1 MTGPFWTAFFIAL
14 IAFVLG
20 LLLFRAILRRHHRS
34 VLRLP
39 GETSVDR
46 ASMISLGGLPQWVTI
61 RGRDSGKPILL
72 FLHGGPG
79 AAFSGIAYSYQSL
92 WEEYFTVVNWDQ
104 RGCGRSRQN
113 GDKTVKLE
121 TLLCDVDELINHLRK
136 EFNQEKI
143 FLLGHSWGGF
153 LGLNVAHRHPEKLH
167 AFIGLAPL
175 LGIRAGYREMRRV
188 LIEVATAAGDTG
200 SLQKLHSAPAEL
212 PDAADPA
219 FLKSLG
225 SVVGLLP
232 AYGMS
237 WHNQTSM
244 GSLFARILTFALVSP
259 DLQLHR
265 VLQPLGGRRS
275 YVLEL
280 FREIQHVHLP
290 DSLGSRFKT
299 PIILISG
306 EHDQQAPFRLVREYF
321 EQIEAPSKSYSVL
334 RGSAHAA
341 LWEAPGQILEALTR
355 DALPLAGSGG
365 STE

>member
-1 MTGPFWTAFFIAL
+1 MTGPFWTIFIAL
-14 IAFVLG
+14 IAFVAG
-20 LLLFRAILRRHHRS
+20 LLLLRAILRRHHRS
-34 VLRLP
+34 LLRLP
-39 GETSVDR
+39 DDMSIDR
-46 ASMISLGGLPQWVTI
+46 SGMVNLGGLPQWVSI
-61 RGRDSGKPILL
+61 RGRDRSKPILL

-104 RGCGRSRQN
+104 RGCGRSRQIS
-113 GDKTVKLE
+113 GKPVTLE
-121 TLLCDVDELINHLRK
+121 TLLSDADELIDHLRE
-136 EFNQEKI
+136 EFKQEKI

-153 LGLNVAHRHPEKLH
+153 LGITIAHRSPEKLH
-167 AFIGLAPL
+167 ALIGLAPL

-188 LIEVATAAGDTG
+188 LTEVATSLNEAGA
-200 SLQKLHSAPAEL
+200 LHKLKNAPPDL

-219 FLKSLG
+219 FLKTLG

-244 GSLFARILTFALVSP
+244 KSLFARIFTFALISP
-259 DLQLHR
+259 DLPLR
-265 VLQPLGGRRS
+265 RILQPLGGSRS

-280 FREIQHVHLP
+280 FREIQHLHLP
-290 DSLGSRFKT
+290 DRLGTRFET

-306 EHDQQAPFRLVREYF
+306 EYDQQAPFRLVREYF
-321 EQIEAPSKSYSVL
+321 DQLEAPYKSYSVL

-341 LWEAPGQILEALTR
+341 LWEAPGQILEILTR
-355 DALPLAGSGG
+355 DALPLAGPGRSDQ
-365 STE
+365 